1 MPTNHPTVTGADP
14 LFLAAQV
21 RVHLWWSD
29 LQQRVT
35 TRARELA
42 SGRDERGDVYSST
55 IMIAI
60 AVMIAITVGG
70 ILLYKFQ
77 TKANSID
84 TNTPT
89 GATPVP

>member
-1 MPTNHPTVTGADP
+1 MLTNHPTATGADP

-21 RVHLWWSD
+21 RAHLWWSD
-29 LQQRVT
+29 LQQRMA
-35 TRARELA
+35 TRVRELA

-89 GATPVP
+89 GLSPAP

>member
-1 MPTNHPTVTGADP
+1 MPSNHPSADP
-14 LFLAAQV
+14 LLLAAQV
-21 RVHLWWSD
+21 RAHLWLTD
-29 LQQRVT
+29 LQERVT
-35 TRARELA
+35 TRAREVA
-42 SGRDERGDVYSST
+42 SARDERGDVYSST
-55 IMIAI
+55 IMVAI

-89 GATPVP
+89 GATPAP

>member
-1 MPTNHPTVTGADP
+1 MSTTDPTTSIADH
-14 LFLAAQV
+14 LLAAEV
-21 RVHLWWSD
+21 RAQLWWLD
-29 LQQRVT
+29 AKQRLAAHARAVT
-35 TRARELA
+35 AD
-42 SGRDERGDVYSST
+42 RDERGDVYSST
-55 IMIAI
+55 IMVAI

-89 GATPVP
+89 GATPSP